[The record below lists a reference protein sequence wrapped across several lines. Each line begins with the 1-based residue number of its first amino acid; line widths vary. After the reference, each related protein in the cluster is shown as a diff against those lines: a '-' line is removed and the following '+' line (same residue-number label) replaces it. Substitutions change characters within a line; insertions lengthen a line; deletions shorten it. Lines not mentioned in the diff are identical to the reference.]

1 MFYAS
6 TVNVFTWF
14 HKRAFTATTSE
25 VLRLDLFCMPPTGNV
40 AEVISGIL
48 FSRCPSKYPIRFSRN
63 TLHMLHP
70 IEHLLA
76 YCTAKHSRADPRD
89 PLSVSCISGIPKNGP
104 TRTRADVCVVTTR
117 MTFHTFIAP
126 LERHFWVTTV
136 FGLHCGVYL
145 LKIGWMKR
153 ANNTL
158 VQQTWLM
165 MYDFR
170 LDK

>member
-1 MFYAS
+1 MFHVFATPAKRFFFFFRPAIFFYILMFYAS

-76 YCTAKHSRADPRD
+76 YCTSKHSRADPRD
-89 PLSVSCISGIPKNGP
+89 PLSVSRISGIPKKWSDTD
-104 TRTRADVCVVTTR
+104 TRRRLRSNNENDVSHV
-117 MTFHTFIAP
+117 
-126 LERHFWVTTV
+126 
-136 FGLHCGVYL
+136 HCPSGASFL
-145 LKIGWMKR
+145 SH
-153 ANNTL
+153 NS
-158 VQQTWLM
+158 
-165 MYDFR
+165 FR
-170 LDK
+170 TAVWCFFV